1 LLSVFLRSKAKK
13 REWVSG
19 ERWSAETALVLLED
33 FFLSESA
40 ESFASKLHGWA
51 YYFVEF
57 FFNGFPFY
65 GFSADSSGEQ
75 SSF

>member
-1 LLSVFLRSKAKK
+1 LLSVFLRSKTKK
-13 REWVSG
+13 REWISG

-33 FFLSESA
+33 FFLSEFA

-51 YYFVEF
+51 YYFVGL

-65 GFSADSSGEQ
+65 SFSTDSSGE
-75 SSF
+75 